1 MHMAKVAQ
9 LFFRSIHFA
18 VELSEFRILSY
29 NHEIFKL
36 IPVANW
42 LSLHGLID

>member
-1 MHMAKVAQ
+1 MAKVAQ

-18 VELSEFRILSY
+18 VELSEFRISY
-29 NHEIFKL
+29 NREIFKL
-36 IPVANW
+36 IPVSDW